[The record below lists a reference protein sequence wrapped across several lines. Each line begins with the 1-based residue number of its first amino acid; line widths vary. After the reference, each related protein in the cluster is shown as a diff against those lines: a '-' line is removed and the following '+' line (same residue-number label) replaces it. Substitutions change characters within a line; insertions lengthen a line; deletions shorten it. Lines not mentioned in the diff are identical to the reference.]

1 MPVLL
6 AVLKILA
13 ILLAILLVLLI
24 TALLLPLGFSIEYRP
39 SRFRMTAI
47 YGPLRRTIW
56 SHRIRRQ
63 GISRK
68 PPAEKAKTVT
78 ADHVEAWNP
87 PPAADSAA
95 ADIPKKEEASRSMD
109 VPAGKKAD
117 EKLPEAAAPEEEEEE
132 LPSGV
137 MGRLER
143 MLSLLE
149 EDPKALAH
157 CVFGHVRW
165 LHRHS
170 VFKMSISHAD
180 VYWTVTCEDAAATA
194 IAYGAEMA
202 ALNTVLALIQQ
213 TVRLQSDRLWLEPDF
228 MGAKHDERRIACT
241 VSASAVLMLH
251 LLYRIW
257 KDPLLQ
263 PQEQPEPQKI

>member
-13 ILLAILLVLLI
+13 VLLAILLALLI

-87 PPAADSAA
+87 PPAAD
-95 ADIPKKEEASRSMD
+95 IPKKEEASRSMD

-149 EDPKALAH
+149 KT
-157 CVFGHVRW
+157 R
-165 LHRHS
+165 
-170 VFKMSISHAD
+170 
-180 VYWTVTCEDAAATA
+180 
-194 IAYGAEMA
+194 
-202 ALNTVLALIQQ
+202 
-213 TVRLQSDRLWLEPDF
+213 RLWHIVSLV
-228 MGAKHDERRIACT
+228 MCAGCIAILFSKWASVMRMCT
-241 VSASAVLMLH
+241 G
-251 LLYRIW
+251 
-257 KDPLLQ
+257 P
-263 PQEQPEPQKI
+263 

>member
-1 MPVLL
+1 MPVLF

-13 ILLAILLVLLI
+13 VLLAILLILLV

-39 SRFRMTAI
+39 SRFRMAAV
-47 YGPLRRTIW
+47 YGPWRKTIL
-56 SHRIRRQ
+56 SHRIRRPE
-63 GISRK
+63 ISRN
-68 PPAEKAKTVT
+68 PVEEKAKTVT
-78 ADHVEAWNP
+78 ADQMEARNP
-87 PPAADSAA
+87 PPAADAA
-95 ADIPKKEEASRSMD
+95 VEDIPKKEEAAHSMD
-109 VPAGKKAD
+109 APAGKKAD
-117 EKLPEAAAPEEEEEE
+117 EKLPEAAVPEEEEED
-132 LPSGV
+132 LPSGA

-149 EDPKALAH
+149 EDPKALAN
-157 CVFGHVRW
+157 CVLSHVRW

-170 VFKMSISHAD
+170 AFKMSIRHAD

-202 ALNTVLALIQQ
+202 ALNTALALVQQ

-228 MGAKHDERRIACT
+228 TGAKHDERRIACT

-263 PQEQPEPQKI
+263 PQGQPEPQKI